1 MQEHEPTSI
10 AHINN
15 AYFGFWSTVGL
26 GALIFILFSIIQS
39 VFLIAYLLYQ
49 QDWAINNFS
58 TSFFEVG
65 LSGNAIAVAE
75 IPSAIVGTLLVI
87 FFASR
92 KKVLTAKEY
101 LQFHLPSFLELL
113 KWLGVIVLVI
123 LALEALNLVFERET
137 PDFMTELYEGTDNV
151 VLLWLAVV
159 IGAPVFEEFLFRGFI
174 FEGLLHSK
182 VGLIGAILIP
192 ASTWAIIHMQYA
204 WFEIA
209 TIFLIGIVL
218 AVAKY
223 KTKSLYI
230 PIAMHMLMNL
240 TASVMME
247 LT

>member
-1 MQEHEPTSI
+1 MQEHEQI
-10 AHINN
+10 RIDN
-15 AYFGFWSTVGL
+15 AYYGFWSTVGL
-26 GALIFILFSIIQS
+26 GVLIFLLFSIIQS
-39 VFLIAYLLYQ
+39 IFLIFYVLYQ
-49 QDWAINNFS
+49 QDLAIDNLS
-58 TSFFEVG
+58 ASILDVG

-75 IPSAIVGTLLVI
+75 IPSALVGTLLVI

-92 KKVLTAKEY
+92 KKVLTAKQY
-101 LQFHLPSFLELL
+101 LQSHLPSFSVLL
-113 KWLGVIVLVI
+113 KWLGVMVLVI
-123 LALEALNLVFERET
+123 LALEALNVVFEREI
-137 PDFMTELYEGTDNV
+137 PDFMTQVFENTDSV
-151 VLLWLAVV
+151 ILLWIAVV

-192 ASTWAIIHMQYA
+192 ASTWAIIHMQYG

-218 AVAKY
+218 GIAKY

-247 LT
+247 LTQ